1 MTLRQGLDARGGL
14 ESVPA
19 GRVDSLTGIRA
30 VAAILVVLTH
40 AAYTTGRYTHGYV
53 GLIYSRMEIGVP
65 IFFVL
70 SGFLLFS
77 PWVRASAAS
86 RDSASAEGKDGPSV
100 RRYAWHRVRRI
111 MPAYVVTVLA
121 AYLLYHFRTAGPNP
135 GHTWLGL
142 FRNLTF
148 TQIYTDDYLFSY
160 LHQGLTQMWS
170 LAVEVAFYVALPV
183 LAWLLLVV
191 LCRRQWRPALLLG
204 GLAVVALVTPA
215 WLVLVH
221 TTHWLPDGAGLWL
234 PTYLAW
240 FVGGMMLAVLREMG
254 FRAYALVCVPLA
266 LVCYLIAS
274 TPIAGAPTTSPSELR
289 EGLAKAA
296 FYAVIATLAVAPLA
310 LGNQGW
316 YAQLMASRPMVFLG
330 EISYEIFLIHLVT
343 MELVMV
349 EILHFHI
356 YTGSML
362 WLFVVTMLV
371 TIPLAW
377 LLHRF
382 TRVKT

>member
-1 MTLRQGLDARGGL
+1 VTLRQGLDARGGL

-40 AAYTTGRYTHGYV
+40 AAYTTGRYTHGYA

-77 PWVRASAAS
+77 PWVRAA
-86 RDSASAEGKDGPSV
+86 AEGKDGPSV

-191 LCRRQWRPALLLG
+191 LCRRRWRPVLLMI
-204 GLAVVALVTPA
+204 GLTVLVFITPA

-221 TTHWLPDGAGLWL
+221 TTDWLPDGARLWL

-240 FVGGMMLAVLREMG
+240 FVGGMMLAALREMG
-254 FRAYALVCVPLA
+254 VRAYALVCVPLA
-266 LVCYLIAS
+266 IVCYLIAS

-310 LGNQGW
+310 LGNRGW
-316 YAQLMASRPMVFLG
+316 YARVMASRPMVFLG